1 MMLIQKHSLF
11 PSYFYFY
18 YSLTSF
24 KLPTNVPLIMISQD
38 LSFEV
43 GAVGSNPLRIKAKI
57 KISFPHQD

>member
-1 MMLIQKHSLF
+1 MLIQRHSPFL
-11 PSYFYFY
+11 SYFYFY

-24 KLPTNVPLIMISQD
+24 KLPTNVPLIMISQA

-43 GAVGSNPLRIKAKI
+43 EAVGSNPLRIKAKI